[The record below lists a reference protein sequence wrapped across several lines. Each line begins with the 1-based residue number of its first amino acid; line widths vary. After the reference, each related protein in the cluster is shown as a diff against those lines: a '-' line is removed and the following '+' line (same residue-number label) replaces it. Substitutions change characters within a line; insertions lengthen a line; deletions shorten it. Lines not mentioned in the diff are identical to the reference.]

1 MSLQIAT
8 CAFDDCDTAEVCEVL
23 KLYESFHFRGY
34 ILTQCLSKERSGKF
48 SDIRELIDNND
59 DDDDDDNNN
68 DNNSNNNNNN
78 NNNDDNI
85 DNDYNSMNKT

>member
-1 MSLQIAT
+1 MSRQIAT
-8 CAFDDCDTAEVCEVL
+8 CAFDDCDIAEVCEVL

-48 SDIRELIDNND
+48 SDIREFINNN
-59 DDDDDDNNN
+59 DDDDNNN
-68 DNNSNNNNNN
+68 NN
-78 NNNDDNI
+78 DNI